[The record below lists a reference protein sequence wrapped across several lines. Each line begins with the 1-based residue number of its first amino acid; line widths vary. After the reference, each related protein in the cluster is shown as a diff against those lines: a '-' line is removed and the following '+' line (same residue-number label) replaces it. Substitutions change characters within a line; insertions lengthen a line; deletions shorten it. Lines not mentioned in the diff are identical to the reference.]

1 MPEWRQSEKG
11 ADVREKSDAGVNFC
25 ARLSE
30 SHKGIAMTTEVLKS
44 INDLPSIPET
54 FDPNVESYGLL
65 RELQAKTPLVRT
77 EFGFT
82 LALKNRHMS
91 LVTSDATRQI
101 ETESKMIQGITDGPI
116 FEFTKLAMLFANGD
130 LHKNRRTPVAK
141 TFAFKLMDAMR
152 PKIRELA
159 EDLVSNLVGKG
170 PIDFLEEIGSQL
182 PARIIASILGIP
194 DKDVPVFR
202 QWIQDTA
209 SAIGMIEAGDR
220 ERIEQSLT
228 EFMAYVGGLLEDRR
242 NNPQDDFLTDYVQT
256 TAAAGN
262 LSEEEIRTQCLGL
275 ILAGSDTTRA
285 SICMILSELLQRP
298 DQWADFVADPDGLKR
313 AAVEEGLR
321 FQPVISAIPR
331 ITLRDIEVD
340 GYLVPEGSVFAI
352 SVVAAL
358 RDPDVFEDPD
368 TFNIHRTDQQRWHYV
383 FGAGAHR
390 CVGEALARAE
400 MEETLAVIARL
411 APKTKLVGDP
421 PRYGA
426 GAIRPIDQMQVAFEA

>member
-1 MPEWRQSEKG
+1 
-11 ADVREKSDAGVNFC
+11 
-25 ARLSE
+25 
-30 SHKGIAMTTEVLKS
+30 MTTDVLKPIS
-44 INDLPSIPET
+44 DLPSIPET
-54 FDPNVESYGLL
+54 FDPDVDTYALL
-65 RELQAKTPLVRT
+65 REFQSKTPLVRT

-82 LALKNRHMS
+82 LALKNRHME

-116 FEFTKLAMLFANGD
+116 FEFTRLAMLFANGD
-130 LHKNRRTPVAK
+130 LHKNRRTPVAR

-159 EDLVSNLVGKG
+159 EELVSERIGKG
-170 PIDFLEEIGSQL
+170 PIDFLEEIASQL

-194 DKDVPVFR
+194 DDEVPVFR
-202 QWIQDTA
+202 RWIQD
-209 SAIGMIEAGDR
+209 SATSIGIIDVNDR
-220 ERIEQSLT
+220 DRIEQSLS
-228 EFMAYVGGLLEDRR
+228 EFMDYVGSLLDDRR
-242 NNPQDDFLTDYVQT
+242 KNPREDFLTDYVRT
-256 TAAAGN
+256 TAEAGN
-262 LSEEEIRTQCLGL
+262 LSEAEIRTQCLGL

-298 DQWADFVADPDGLKR
+298 DQWGDFVADPDGLKR

-321 FQPVISAIPR
+321 FQPVISAVPR

-340 GYLVPEGSVFAI
+340 GYLIPEGSVFAI

-411 APKTKLVGDP
+411 APNTKLVGDP
-421 PRYGA
+421 PKYGS

>member
-1 MPEWRQSEKG
+1 MST
-11 ADVREKSDAGVNFC
+11 S
-25 ARLSE
+25 
-30 SHKGIAMTTEVLKS
+30 VLKS
-44 INDLPSIPET
+44 IDELPVIPET
-54 FDPNVESYGLL
+54 LDPGTDVYKLL
-65 RELQAKTPLVRT
+65 RDLQAQTPLVRT
-77 EFGFT
+77 DFGFI
-82 LALKNRHMS
+82 LGLKNRYID

-116 FEFTKLAMLFANGD
+116 FEFTRLAMLFANGD

-159 EDLVSNLVGKG
+159 EELVSQHVGNG
-170 PIDFLEEIGSQL
+170 PIDFLEEIASQL

-209 SAIGMIEAGDR
+209 TAIGLIDPNDR
-220 ERIEQSLT
+220 KRIEQSLT
-228 EFMAYVGGLLEDRR
+228 EFMSYVGALLDDRR
-242 NNPQDDFLTDYVQT
+242 ANPQDDFLTDYVRT

-285 SICMILSELLQRP
+285 SICMILSELLKRP

-313 AAVEEGLR
+313 AVVEEGLR
-321 FQPVISAIPR
+321 YQPVISAIPR

-340 GYLVPEGSVFAI
+340 GYLIPEGSVFAI
-352 SVVAAL
+352 SIVAAL
-358 RDPDVFEDPD
+358 RDPDVFADPH

-400 MEETLAVIARL
+400 MEETMAVIARL
-411 APKTKLVGDP
+411 APNTKMIGNP
-421 PRYGA
+421 PKYGA
-426 GAIRPIDQMQVAFEA
+426 GGIRPIDQMRVAFEA